1 MINIEKDLIH
11 TIKKSVEKLLMISD
25 ETAAIK
31 KSVGKWSQKEILGH
45 LIDSANVNLN
55 RFLSGIKSEDLIFDT
70 YPQNDW
76 VEVQNYNA
84 RNWKDLIDLW
94 SALNLHITKLI
105 GQIPEEVLNR
115 STNNHNFDKICWE
128 VVPQNE
134 ETSLSYLIKDYIG
147 HLEHHLKQIFNY

>member
-11 TIKKSVEKLLMISD
+11 TIKKSGEKLLKISD

-128 VVPQNE
+128 EVPENE